1 MSAASGSS
9 RPGSASERFIVVAC
23 GLALEARIAAGPDV
37 RTVAGG
43 VDARRLA
50 AELENEVERG
60 ARAILSFGIAG
71 ALAPDL
77 ETGDCV
83 VARGV
88 IAKGRPWR
96 CDEAW
101 TARLRERLRTSRF
114 GDVAAC
120 DRPLASAAQK
130 RALFEET
137 HALAVDT
144 ESHVAASVA
153 IAHRLPFAVVR
164 VIADVAAR
172 ALPPAASVALKPG
185 GRVDVPAVLRSIVAA
200 PSQLPL
206 LARTA
211 RDARVAFAALRR
223 VRESL
228 SDDLGS

>member
-1 MSAASGSS
+1 MSGVPESS
-9 RPGSASERFIVVAC
+9 RVGSASERFIVVAC
-23 GLALEARIAAGPDV
+23 GLAIEARIAAGPDV
-37 RTVAGG
+37 KSVAGG
-43 VDARRLA
+43 VDALRLA
-50 AELENEVERG
+50 RDLEKEVARG

-83 VARGV
+83 VARGIV
-88 IAKGRPWR
+88 APACHGR

-101 TARLRERLRTSRF
+101 TTRLREQLRTSRF

-120 DRPLASAAQK
+120 DRPLASAAEK

-144 ESHVAASVA
+144 ESHVAAKVA
-153 IAHRLPFAVVR
+153 IAHGLPFAIVR
-164 VIADVAAR
+164 VIADTAAR
-172 ALPPAASVALKPG
+172 ALPAAAGVALEPG
-185 GRVDVPAVLRSIVAA
+185 GRVDLPAVLRSIVAA

-228 SDDLGS
+228 GDDLGL